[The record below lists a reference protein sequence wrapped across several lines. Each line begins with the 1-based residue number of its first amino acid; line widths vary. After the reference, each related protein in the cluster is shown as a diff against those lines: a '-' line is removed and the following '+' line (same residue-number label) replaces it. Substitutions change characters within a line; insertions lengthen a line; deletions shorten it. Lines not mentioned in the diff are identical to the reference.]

1 VDPDDISRG
10 TPSVR
15 HADIRSSVQG
25 RVADVTLDAAIRREF
40 RRDGDETQRRLGL
53 IQRLVNECLGI
64 SRRRAR
70 LLLVRDRA
78 IQESVHS
85 LHPLQLVGIGDIWF
99 VACSASLG
107 PSLVQQTGCIMN
119 GRKMRRHSV
128 KWSRR
133 GVRQLEQLA

>member
-1 VDPDDISRG
+1 VDPNDILRG
-10 TPSVR
+10 APSVR
-15 HADIRSSVQG
+15 HADIRGSVQG
-25 RVADVTLDAAIRREF
+25 RVADVTLDAPIGREF
-40 RRDGDETQRRLGL
+40 RRDGDEAQRRLCL

-64 SRRRAR
+64 SRRQAR

-85 LHPLQLVGIGDIWF
+85 LHPLQLVGSGDVWF
-99 VACSASLG
+99 VACSASIG
-107 PSLVQQTGCIMN
+107 PSLVQQNRCLMN
-119 GRKMRRHSV
+119 GRKTRRHSV